1 MTRAVLCD
9 HTTPPLHPTRHPPP
23 GTCSYRYRYRYRFP
37 PPVPRPTPQ
46 VLLQLG
52 SGFAP
57 PGLRTADR
65 RELYADP
72 ARLAAVTTPIFFMCG
87 DRDRM
92 CPPRVS
98 KRKSVSLGCSTYT
111 RRPSLHAA
119 PMCKNGSGIR
129 MSSCSGC

>member
-1 MTRAVLCD
+1 MPA
-9 HTTPPLHPTRHPPP
+9 
-23 GTCSYRYRYRYRFP
+23 
-37 PPVPRPTPQ
+37 PQ

-72 ARLAAVTTPIFFMCG
+72 ARLAAVSTPIFFMCG

-98 KRKSVSLGCSTYT
+98 EGHT
-111 RRPSLHAA
+111 RTRAA
-119 PMCKNGSGIR
+119 GQKARTLLLTLYEYVAFYGQTLILLVNQTGNNECPTR
-129 MSSCSGC
+129 